1 MPVRSRPWPAGVPC
15 WAHLDT
21 PDPAASAAFY
31 AAVVGWTA
39 GPPGA
44 DGSRVGLV
52 EGHAAAGLGRSEGRA
67 RWTLHVAVD
76 DLDAALDRVRAAG
89 GSVVRPPTEG
99 ESEGGGTRAAVV
111 ADPTGAEVGLLQG
124 GGADWV
130 NGPGGLA
137 WDDLRSTDP
146 AASTAFYAAVL
157 GWTWTELFEGYGT
170 VAAPD
175 APHPVGGI
183 GPLWGSDPG
192 WLVYVGVP
200 DVDTAVAAA
209 TGAGG
214 TVVTPAH
221 DSDYGR
227 MAQLADP
234 HGAVLAVFT
243 APAGAPQPDR

>member
-1 MPVRSRPWPAGVPC
+1 MPLRTRPWPAGVPC

-21 PDPAASAAFY
+21 PDPEASAAFY
-31 AAVVGWTA
+31 GPVVGWTSGA
-39 GPPGA
+39 PGP
-44 DGSRVGLV
+44 DGSRVALV
-52 EGHAAAGLGRSEGRA
+52 DGHAAAGLAASDGPA

-76 DLDAALDRVRAAG
+76 DLDAALVRVRDAG
-89 GSVVRPPTEG
+89 GRVVREPWAG
-99 ESEGGGTRAAVV
+99 EGTRAAVV
-111 ADPTGAEVGLLQG
+111 ADPTGAQVGLLQG

-137 WDDLRSTDP
+137 WEDLRSADP

-157 GWTWTELFEGYGT
+157 GWTWTPLFEDYGT

-175 APHPVGGI
+175 APYPVGGI
-183 GPLWGSDPG
+183 GPLWGSAPG
-192 WLVYVGVP
+192 WLVYVGVA
-200 DVDTAVAAA
+200 DVDAAVEAA
-209 TGAGG
+209 TAAGG
-214 TVVTPAH
+214 SVVTPAH

-243 APAGAPQPDR
+243 APAQAPQPER